1 VRIKNLHSFYKR
13 KRDDSGEGEG
23 EGEEGA
29 DPFDAPPVLQLGDL
43 GQQRQEQEAAAPQLD
58 EPQRQEDAEQQ
69 EPANQLDE
77 DEVPG
82 EAHVEPLV
90 AEDEEENQTNEPIIF
105 RGIEFFERDP
115 ALRPQIWQYP
125 VDQRDQVR
133 RAYLQLGLCNHY

>member
-1 VRIKNLHSFYKR
+1 MRIKNLHSFYKR

-77 DEVPG
+77 DEVPE

-90 AEDEEENQTNEPIIF
+90 VEDEEENQTNEPIIF
-105 RGIEFFERDP
+105 RGIEFLERDP
-115 ALRPQIWQYP
+115 ALCPQIWQYP

-133 RAYLQLGLCNHY
+133 